1 MASPRHAPEAAL
13 NVPGDK
19 YPMVADRLYDYEF
32 ALRNSEKLL
41 NQDPKIRE
49 ADRKLVQAFMRHI
62 KAQGVSIGR
71 QAKYVN
77 HLRRSA
83 QLIPVPFSKAK
94 RGDIEELITRLTD
107 FEWFVKRKDGTIA
120 RRTRYSA
127 ETMADYRMVIKRFM
141 KFVRY
146 GDTDKETPF
155 PDEVRWIRTTV
166 KLSDK
171 QEPEF
176 FNDEE
181 AEAMI
186 RAATSLRDKALLS
199 LWAEVG
205 GRPSEILLLKVGD
218 VQFDDVGAIVHITK
232 GKTGSRTLRIISSA
246 RHLAAHM
253 ETHPFKGDPDA
264 PMWLTTCSNRL
275 NQPLSWEG
283 MSRMIKITAKRAGI
297 KKRRVHG
304 YMFRHGSA
312 TRNAKY
318 LTDSELKRMY
328 GWSMASRMPAVY
340 IHLSAADLDQKYQQV
355 YGAGRHIEPPKPTF
369 APTICP
375 RCGEKAA
382 LGMLYCPKCATPLDR
397 TERAKMAIQE
407 QNTKDEVT
415 ELRGLLEK
423 YLKRPAQNGE
433 NLIIDPNSDK
443 GQAQTSKTEGRGGT
457 G

>member
-1 MASPRHAPEAAL
+1 MASPRHASEAAL
-13 NVPGDK
+13 NVPGAK

-32 ALRNSEKLL
+32 ALRNTEKLL
-41 NQDPKIRE
+41 NRDPKIRE
-49 ADRKLVQAFMRHI
+49 ADRKLIQAFMRHI

-71 QAKYVN
+71 LAKYLN
-77 HLRRSA
+77 HLRRCA
-83 QLIPVPFSKAK
+83 QLIPVPFSRAK
-94 RGDIEELITRLTD
+94 RQDIEELITKLTD

-127 ETMADYRMVIKRFM
+127 ETMADFRMVIKRFM

-171 QEPEF
+171 KEPEF
-176 FNDEE
+176 FDDND

-186 RAATSLRDKALLS
+186 RAATSLRDKAMVS

-218 VQFDDVGAIVHITK
+218 VQFDDIGAIVHITR
-232 GKTGSRTLRIISSA
+232 GKTGSRTLRVISSA
-246 RHLAAHM
+246 KHLAAHI

-264 PMWLTTCSNRL
+264 PLWLTTCLSRL

-283 MSRMIKITAKRAGI
+283 MTRMVKATARRAGV
-297 KKRRVHG
+297 KKTRVHG

-318 LTDSELKRMY
+318 LTDSEL
-328 GWSMASRMPAVY
+328 
-340 IHLSAADLDQKYQQV
+340 
-355 YGAGRHIEPPKPTF
+355 
-369 APTICP
+369 
-375 RCGEKAA
+375 
-382 LGMLYCPKCATPLDR
+382 
-397 TERAKMAIQE
+397 
-407 QNTKDEVT
+407 
-415 ELRGLLEK
+415 
-423 YLKRPAQNGE
+423 
-433 NLIIDPNSDK
+433 
-443 GQAQTSKTEGRGGT
+443 
-457 G
+457 